1 MNDIERVRYLAK
13 KTREFALSPEMERRR
28 KLWTDHNSLHF
39 TRPPI
44 YIRAVPF
51 HEYITSADLRCQD
64 PGLRNLEWRF
74 LLNQYYMQ
82 LSDDTIIE
90 PFLTVGAALDIDPNG
105 IYGLPASLYKT
116 EQSVRAAAYK
126 PVIID
131 EEDVK
136 KLGLINC

>member
-1 MNDIERVRYLAK
+1 MNDIERVRDLAK

-28 KLWTDHNSLHF
+28 KLWTDHNSLYF

-74 LLNQYYMQ
+74 LLNQYYSSVVSTNAIASSSNCFGAT
-82 LSDDTIIE
+82 L
-90 PFLTVGAALDIDPNG
+90 VGASVIRHD
-105 IYGLPASLYKT
+105 ASF
-116 EQSVRAAAYK
+116 
-126 PVIID
+126 P
-131 EEDVK
+131 
-136 KLGLINC
+136 LGNAITSRILSS